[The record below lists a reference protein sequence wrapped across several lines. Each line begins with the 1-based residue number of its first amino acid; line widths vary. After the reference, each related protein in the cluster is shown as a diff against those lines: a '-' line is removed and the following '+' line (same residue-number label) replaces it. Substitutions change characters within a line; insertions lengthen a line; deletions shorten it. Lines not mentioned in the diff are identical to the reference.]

1 MPQVA
6 FSTEHR
12 TDTLFRQTPGGL
24 GAWEDWQFRIAD
36 TSLGD
41 DWLVVFDDLHTP
53 VETDLPKARRALVVS
68 EPPGIRAYR
77 PGFLNQFGLLLSPMA
92 IPGFSGLHVATDV
105 GLPWFIGLDMSDA
118 AGARSRWTFEEIRD
132 LPMGE
137 KQHALS
143 AVISTKAILPRHRR
157 RLDFVHALAER
168 MGADFRLF
176 GRGFTEVHDKA
187 EAILPFSHHLAIE
200 NNVEESFFT
209 EKLCDAYLGW
219 SLPIFSGC
227 ADIERHFPAGSLICF
242 DLEAPDALDRVVAGF
257 AAPIDAARRVAIAEA
272 RERVLYR
279 ANLFA
284 RLREVLGH
292 HTRPIEVR
300 IRTRVHPNN
309 AFPLLRTRL
318 SAGWRKFR
326 RSLLARASG
335 DARGSPAPP

>member
-24 GAWEDWQFRIAD
+24 GTWQDWQFRIAD
-36 TSLGD
+36 TSLEE
-41 DWLVVFDDLHTP
+41 DWLVVFDDLRTP
-53 VETDLPKARRALVVS
+53 VETNLPKARRALVVS
-68 EPPGIRAYR
+68 EPPGIRTYR

-92 IPGFSGLHVATDV
+92 ISGFSGLHAATDV

-143 AVISTKAILPRHRR
+143 AVISTKTLLPRHRR
-157 RLDFVHALAER
+157 RLEFVRALAER
-168 MGADFRLF
+168 MGVDFHLF
-176 GRGFTEVHDKA
+176 GRGFTEIRDKA
-187 EAILPFSHHLAIE
+187 DVILPFSHHLVIE
-200 NNVEESFFT
+200 NNVEENFFT

-227 ADIERHFPAGSLICF
+227 ADIERHFPAGSLIRF
-242 DLEAPDALDRVVAGF
+242 DLEAPDALERVVAGF
-257 AAPIDAARRVAIAEA
+257 AAPIDAARRAAMAEA
-272 RERVLYR
+272 RNRVLYR

-284 RLREVLGH
+284 RLSEVLGRH
-292 HTRPIEVR
+292 AGPIGAR
-300 IRTRVHPNN
+300 IRTRVHPNS
-309 AFPLLRTRL
+309 AFPLLLTRL
-318 SAGWRKFR
+318 SSGWRRMR
-326 RSLLARASG
+326 RSLLEREPTRLNQSG
-335 DARGSPAPP
+335 R